1 MPGPTVNINEDP
13 AAFARDR
20 RQASVSELPFAGRIG
35 GNQEFTVSEDSAKGR
50 EILKKQPDAAP
61 LYSINDS
68 LNPNGFL
75 VYDNYRMAVVEGFG
89 SCLLVF
95 VSGAGASG
103 LTILDA
109 PPMAITLFAA
119 LLNFVTLSLFIF
131 AAAPASGGHLN
142 PSVTMAT
149 FFTGLST
156 FPRSVIYI
164 VAQTVGA
171 IVGAYWLR
179 LGLGDQFFPAG
190 AIPGCTVDANQV
202 SAGQLFVMEYHFS
215 LALVFLAFGVG
226 LDPRQGKVFGP
237 ALSPFLVGLT
247 LGFATLASAIAR
259 PGYTGVSFNPARCMG
274 LMVAKGEMQ
283 YHYVHWLGPLSA
295 AMVNGLF
302 YYFAPPYVREKP
314 LREVSRALRGSGE
327 SA

>member
-1 MPGPTVNINEDP
+1 
-13 AAFARDR
+13 
-20 RQASVSELPFAGRIG
+20 
-35 GNQEFTVSEDSAKGR
+35 
-50 EILKKQPDAAP
+50 
-61 LYSINDS
+61 
-68 LNPNGFL
+68 
-75 VYDNYRMAVVEGFG
+75 MAVVEGFG

-179 LGLGDQFFPAG
+179 LGLGDQFFPAV
-190 AIPGCTVDANQV
+190 C
-202 SAGQLFVMEYHFS
+202 L
-215 LALVFLAFGVG
+215 GV
-226 LDPRQGKVFGP
+226 RN
-237 ALSPFLVGLT
+237 T
-247 LGFATLASAIAR
+247 
-259 PGYTGVSFNPARCMG
+259 
-274 LMVAKGEMQ
+274 
-283 YHYVHWLGPLSA
+283 
-295 AMVNGLF
+295 
-302 YYFAPPYVREKP
+302 
-314 LREVSRALRGSGE
+314 
-327 SA
+327 